1 MKVCMYI
8 YIYYHII
15 YEYMGD
21 NFHILGQTHINWSN
35 IHQPVPCNPWLQPQ
49 TPRVQLSELSVFT
62 SVLQDVGRLEMYQ
75 PEIDKYVYIYIQ

>member
-1 MKVCMYI
+1 
-8 YIYYHII
+8 
-15 YEYMGD
+15 MGD

-75 PEIDKYVYIYIQ
+75 PEIDKYVYI